1 MPNRKQPG
9 NAASAAPRK
18 NSRRACVDPVA
29 GLAAS
34 TVSAPADH
42 DGPTVLGLSAVDHR
56 RSLAIA
62 RALLP
67 DVDLAHATL
76 ARGQFHDVVLVDG
89 VAAVRIARRPEAGR
103 LLERR
108 TNLLRALTPLDLP
121 FALPEPLGDVMQID
135 GQSAVATSWVPGTAL
150 PRGVGE
156 PAQLGRLLDVLRD
169 VPVDLVGQLLDEP
182 HAYAGRANW
191 YALMHEEVIP
201 RLAPGVRHEAAMRID
216 AAHRLDAVPASLV
229 HGDLGGDNLR
239 WTAKGQLVGVLDWD
253 LAQAFDPAVD
263 AACLAWHGWDNVKA
277 AVDASTYQRA
287 RVWQATFGIE
297 QVGAAISN
305 GEPPEVVDQYA
316 VRASRWLASQCE

>member
-1 MPNRKQPG
+1 MTARTSQ
-9 NAASAAPRK
+9 
-18 NSRRACVDPVA
+18 
-29 GLAAS
+29 GLS
-34 TVSAPADH
+34 TVDRS
-42 DGPTVLGLSAVDHR
+42 

-62 RALLP
+62 RVLLP
-67 DVDLAHATL
+67 GVDLAQATF
-76 ARGQFHDVVLVDG
+76 ARGQFHDVVLVDE

-108 TNLLRALTPLDLP
+108 SNLLRTLARLDLP
-121 FALPEPLGDVMQID
+121 FVVPEPLGDVMQVD
-135 GQSAVATSWVPGTAL
+135 GRSAVATSWVPGTAL

-169 VPVDLVGQLLDEP
+169 VPIDLVDRLLDEP
-182 HAYAGRANW
+182 HAYAGRAHW
-191 YALMHEEVIP
+191 FTLMHEDVIP
-201 RLAPGVRHEAAMRID
+201 RLAGGVRGEAARRID
-216 AAHRLDAVPASLV
+216 AAFALDAVPASLV

-239 WTAKGQLVGVLDWD
+239 WSAMGQLVGVLDWD

-277 AVDASTYQRA
+277 AVDAKTYRRA

-316 VRASRWLASQCE
+316 VRASRWLASQRG